1 MRRIYILIIAI
12 ALALNGFGQ
21 QKAID
26 SLQAL
31 INQRAKNDT
40 TTISMKQELAV
51 LYFNAQPETAKKIA
65 KQTIKSSIATSFP
78 EGISEG
84 HIIIGTFYTDK
95 NNYDSAIPHLRKAV
109 NILPKTNH
117 KRQLDRAYGKLSDA
131 YHNNDMHDSGLIIS
145 QKRYELHKND
155 NNQKLLSAITQKAKA
170 YYFLSNLEQAESN
183 AKEGL
188 IVNKQIQNLEI
199 EKALL
204 NLLAATLKRRGEFD
218 SALHYFDKALKIAQA
233 TRDTFGILSTYN
245 NKANIH
251 GDRGNYIKAL
261 DNYLLTLKT
270 AEELKHEQAIAVTY
284 NNIAVVYYTLNDY
297 TETISYLLKSIE
309 ISKQNKDKH
318 NIANTL
324 NNIGELYLKQDS
336 MASALH
342 FYMDASKY
350 IRQIKDRLLLTQ
362 NYHGKAMV
370 YDKMHQPDSALHYHN
385 RALKTA
391 KELGAKQE
399 LAKAYIGMAS
409 HHQKKGNSTQASQ
422 YAQNAFDIAKDL
434 GKVEII
440 RDAAEI
446 LHQTNARL
454 VRHQSAYNYLKLFNK
469 MNDSLL
475 NADNTKEIIRIE
487 MQYRHEKEMQA
498 REARERIKELE
509 QQKELA
515 KQKAIRNMFIV
526 AFILVSLFIIQ
537 MIRSSRQKQRAN
549 QLLAEQKVEI
559 EEKNEE
565 LTQLMSEVSWQK
577 DQIEASHTKIT
588 DSIRYAERIQTALFP
603 LKDDLKLILPEHLIF
618 YKPLEIVSG
627 DFYWIEKI
635 RHHILI
641 AVADCTGHGVPGALM
656 SMLGISFLNDIARQP
671 EVTEPSQV
679 LEKLRKR
686 IKKSLHQ
693 TGDVREARD
702 GMDIAFVDIDTSNNT
717 LTYAGANNPMLIFR
731 NNEIIE
737 FKPDKQPIAV
747 YQREKPFVNKYFKL
761 EKGDAVY
768 LFTDGYRDQFGGEKE
783 KKYGSPKFKKLLK
796 ETQQL
801 PMDQQYQILKREI
814 EKWMQNP
821 INQIDD
827 ILIVGFRW

>member
-1 MRRIYILIIAI
+1 MQRIYILIITI
-12 ALALNGFGQ
+12 TLTLGGFAQ

-26 SLQAL
+26 SLQVL
-31 INQRAKNDT
+31 INQGTESDT
-40 TTISMKQELAV
+40 TTISMKQEMAI
-51 LYFNAQPETAKKIA
+51 LYYSTQPEKSLKIA
-65 KQTIKSSIATSFP
+65 RETIKSSEEANFP
-78 EGISEG
+78 KGISEG
-84 HIIIGTFYTDK
+84 HIIISVYFSD
-95 NNYDSAIPHLRKAV
+95 NNSLDSAIPHLRKAV
-109 NILPKTNH
+109 NILPKANH
-117 KRQLDRAYGKLSDA
+117 KRQLERAYTRLSSA
-131 YHNNDMHDSGLIIS
+131 YHNNNMHDSGLIIS

-155 NNQKLLSAITQKAKA
+155 NNQKLLSAITQKANA
-170 YYFLSNLEQAESN
+170 YYLLSNLEQAESN

-188 IVNKQIQNLEI
+188 NLNKQIHNLEI
-199 EKALL
+199 EKTLL
-204 NLLAATLKRRGEFD
+204 NILAATLKRRGEFD
-218 SALHYFDKALKIAQA
+218 SALYYFDKGLEIAQA
-233 TRDTFGILSTYN
+233 TRDTFSILSAYN

-270 AEELKHEQAIAVTY
+270 AEELKHEKAIAVTY

-297 TETISYLLKSIE
+297 NETISYLLKSIE
-309 ISKQNKDKH
+309 ISKKNDDKQ
-318 NIANTL
+318 NIANTM
-324 NNIGELYLKQDS
+324 NNIAELYLKQDS
-336 MASALH
+336 TASALH
-342 FYMDASKY
+342 FYTNAAVY
-350 IRQIKDRLLLTQ
+350 IRQIKDRQLLTQ

-370 YDKMHQPDSALHYHN
+370 FDKMHQPDSAFHYHKL
-385 RALKTA
+385 ALKTA
-391 KELGAKQE
+391 KELGARQE

-409 HHQKKGNSTQASQ
+409 HYQKKGEIEQASGF
-422 YAQNAFDIAKDL
+422 AQNAFDIAKNL

-446 LHQTNARL
+446 LHQTNAQL
-454 VRHQSAYNYLKLFNK
+454 VKHKSAYNYLKLFNK

-487 MQYRHEKEMQA
+487 MQYKHEKEMQV
-498 REARERIKELE
+498 REAQELIKELKQE
-509 QQKELA
+509 KELA
-515 KQKAIRNMFIV
+515 RQKAIRNMFIG
-526 AFILVSLFIIQ
+526 AFILLSLFIIQ
-537 MIRSSRQKQRAN
+537 MIRSNRQKQRAS
-549 QLLAEQKVEI
+549 QLLSEQKVEI

-588 DSIRYAERIQTALFP
+588 DSIRYAQRIQTALFP
-603 LKDDLKLILPEHLIF
+603 LKEDLKLTLPEHLIF

-635 RHHILI
+635 HNHILI

-679 LEKLRKR
+679 LEKLRR
-686 IKKSLHQ
+686 RVKKSLHQ

-717 LTYAGANNPMLIFR
+717 LTYSGANNPMLIYR
-731 NNEIIE
+731 NDEIIE
-737 FKPDKQPIAV
+737 FKPDRQPIAIH
-747 YQREKPFVNKYFKL
+747 YREKPFVNKYFKL
-761 EKGDAVY
+761 EKGDAIY
-768 LFTDGYRDQFGGEKE
+768 LFTDGYRDQFGGQKE

-796 ETQQL
+796 EIHQL
-801 PMDQQYQILKREI
+801 PIDQQDQILKQEI